1 MLLLLGFVSQYLY
14 VMRSVLSYFTLGKV
28 GNNIEACYITS
39 PKLQRVLNPYQ
50 KKAKIDLAEIF
61 VTQVIF
67 QQRPSAINMDAP
79 KLGV

>member
-1 MLLLLGFVSQYLY
+1 MSQYLY

-28 GNNIEACYITS
+28 GNNTEACYITS

-50 KKAKIDLAEIF
+50 KKKAKIDLAKIF
-61 VTQVIF
+61 VTQVLF
-67 QQRPSAINMDAP
+67 QQRLSAINMDAP